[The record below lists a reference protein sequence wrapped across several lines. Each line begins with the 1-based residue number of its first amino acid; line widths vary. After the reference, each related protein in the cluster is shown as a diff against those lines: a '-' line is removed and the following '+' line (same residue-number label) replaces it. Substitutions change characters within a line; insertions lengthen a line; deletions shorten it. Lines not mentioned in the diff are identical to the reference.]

1 MHGYKGFFFVVKTF
15 KITLFQ
21 LSTMQFS
28 VINWGHSAIY
38 YIPELSYFV
47 AESLCLLS
55 PFTHFAFP
63 PPPALTTT
71 RQSVLCIIELENI
84 LRWIFFFFPKRFYLA
99 KTGNNQRHHTLQF
112 QFSSCNS
119 LSNKSFPSL

>member
-28 VINWGHSAIY
+28 VINWGHNAIY

-47 AESLCLLS
+47 AESLCLLT

-63 PPPALTTT
+63 PPPTA
-71 RQSVLCIIELENI
+71 
-84 LRWIFFFFPKRFYLA
+84 PKPSPPPL
-99 KTGNNQRHHTLQF
+99 
-112 QFSSCNS
+112 
-119 LSNKSFPSL
+119 SFPSRGTHPTPFWVSGPGPGTVNVGENDIATGFSGRPLASPTSIWGL